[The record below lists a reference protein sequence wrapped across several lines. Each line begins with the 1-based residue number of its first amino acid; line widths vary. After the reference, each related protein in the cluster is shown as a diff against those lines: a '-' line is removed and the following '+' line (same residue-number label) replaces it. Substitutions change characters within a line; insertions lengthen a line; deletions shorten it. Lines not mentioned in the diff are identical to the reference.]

1 MKKAYLI
8 LLFCNTLL
16 LSAQSIF
23 DVYANNEEVSYI
35 SISPKMFQMLGK
47 MSVSSSD
54 PEAEEFLK
62 MVQSIKNFKVLIS
75 GNVTISDEMMQWVEK
90 QVFEKQLDELMTVRD
105 VDADIHFYVKESNQE
120 DFVEQLIM
128 FAFNK
133 SGATKLPIVNGK
145 QVESVL
151 MLLEG
156 AIDLNQISKL
166 TEKMDLPGGE
176 QLKKAGKNQSL

>member
-1 MKKAYLI
+1 
-8 LLFCNTLL
+8 
-16 LSAQSIF
+16 
-23 DVYANNEEVSYI
+23 
-35 SISPKMFQMLGK
+35 
-47 MSVSSSD
+47 
-54 PEAEEFLK
+54 
-62 MVQSIKNFKVLIS
+62 
-75 GNVTISDEMMQWVEK
+75 
-90 QVFEKQLDELMTVRD
+90 MTVLD

-120 DFVEQLIM
+120 DLVEQLIM

-133 SGATKLPIVNGK
+133 SGATNLPIVNGK